1 MPRNLLIW
9 SAGFRNLDPQTDD
22 MEDRNML
29 ANTIRSKIRSHE
41 FLFLCWF
48 SGYSFC
54 LPVTTTTTIHQNLAP
69 QISRHHHVKSK
80 VSCVSAC
87 FCFVSDLRR
96 HSYGSKRKANLK
108 KWFKKNRKSMTQAIH
123 SLVSASI
130 DGVIDSAA
138 QASIDGVIDS
148 ACGMTPSNHLS
159 CVGVHRWD
167 LELSAGWKYSKL
179 HLSCI
184 AMHSYLA
191 VFACWFL
198 LVCQWAETTMTI
210 LGQDVGIQQLQIKQF
225 HIWIHSHEFMAQNSG
240 LNSYMHS
247 WSHIYELGIIRIQIH
262 EFIIETLNS
271 KHYPY
276 NEFISLN

>member
-1 MPRNLLIW
+1 M
-9 SAGFRNLDPQTDD
+9 
-22 MEDRNML
+22 
-29 ANTIRSKIRSHE
+29 
-41 FLFLCWF
+41 
-48 SGYSFC
+48 
-54 LPVTTTTTIHQNLAP
+54 
-69 QISRHHHVKSK
+69 
-80 VSCVSAC
+80 
-87 FCFVSDLRR
+87 
-96 HSYGSKRKANLK
+96 GSSIVPPGRP
-108 KWFKKNRKSMTQAIH
+108 SMGSSIVPAVWHQAIDC
-123 SLVSASI
+123 LVSASI

-138 QASIDGVIDS
+138 RASIDGVIDS

-167 LELSAGWKYSKL
+167 LERSAGWKYSKL

-210 LGQDVGIQQLQIKQF
+210 LGQDVRIQQLQIKQF

>member
-1 MPRNLLIW
+1 
-9 SAGFRNLDPQTDD
+9 
-22 MEDRNML
+22 
-29 ANTIRSKIRSHE
+29 
-41 FLFLCWF
+41 
-48 SGYSFC
+48 
-54 LPVTTTTTIHQNLAP
+54 
-69 QISRHHHVKSK
+69 
-80 VSCVSAC
+80 
-87 FCFVSDLRR
+87 
-96 HSYGSKRKANLK
+96 
-108 KWFKKNRKSMTQAIH
+108 MTQAIH

-167 LELSAGWKYSKL
+167 LERSAGWKYSKL

-210 LGQDVGIQQLQIKQF
+210 LGQDVGDPTITNQTISYLYSWLHSKMDSYF
-225 HIWIHSHEFMAQNSG
+225 NHSHGFMAQN

-247 WSHIYELGIIRIQIH
+247 WSHIYELGIMQIHTH
-262 EFIIETLNS
+262 EFIAETLNS
-271 KHYPY
+271 KHYSY
-276 NEFISLN
+276 NQFISLN

>member
-1 MPRNLLIW
+1 M
-9 SAGFRNLDPQTDD
+9 
-22 MEDRNML
+22 
-29 ANTIRSKIRSHE
+29 
-41 FLFLCWF
+41 
-48 SGYSFC
+48 
-54 LPVTTTTTIHQNLAP
+54 TTIHQNLAP
-69 QISRHHHVKSK
+69 QISRYHHVKSK
-80 VSCVSAC
+80 VSCVSEC
-87 FCFVSDLRR
+87 FCFVSDLLR

-108 KWFKKNRKSMTQAIH
+108 KWFKKNRKGMTQAIH

-167 LELSAGWKYSKL
+167 LERSAGWKYSKL

-225 HIWIHSHEFMAQNSG
+225 HIWIHSMNSW
-240 LNSYMHS
+240 LKTQA
-247 WSHIYELGIIRIQIH
+247 WIHICIH
-262 EFIIETLNS
+262 EV
-271 KHYPY
+271 
-276 NEFISLN
+276 ISMN